1 MNVVFLS
8 PHFPPNFQNFCMRL
22 RSAGATVLGLADAP
36 FDSLAC
42 ELRDSLTDYYR
53 VDDMHNYDELVR
65 ALGWFTHKYGKID
78 RIDSQNEYW
87 LETEARLRTDFNVS
101 GIRMDAIDR
110 IKRKSQMKSVF
121 QEAGLK
127 PARGRVCRTES
138 EVRGFMQEVGYPVV
152 AKPDTGV
159 GAATTYK
166 IANDHDVEKYLR
178 DRTSLAG
185 DYIFEEF
192 ISAQIVT
199 FDGLTDVHGDLVFS
213 SSLRY
218 SKGVMEAVNED
229 TDIYYWFV
237 RHIEPNLNDA
247 GMATLKAFDVRE
259 RFFHFEYFMNKQGE
273 IMPMEVNMRPPGGL
287 TLDMFN
293 FANDFDCYKIWAD
306 MLVTGEPEKY
316 PLPKFHVMYVGR
328 KDHIDY
334 ALPRDQVF
342 TKFGDLLFHHERI
355 RDVFALALG
364 NEGFILRHPD
374 LEPLIEAAEA
384 IHLRA

>member
-8 PHFPPNFQNFCMRL
+8 PHFPPNFQNFCQRL
-22 RSAGATVLGLADAP
+22 RAAGATVLGLADAHW
-36 FDSLAC
+36 DSMTT
-42 ELRDSLTDYYR
+42 ELQHSLSDYYR
-53 VDDMHNYDELVR
+53 VNDMHNYDELVR

-110 IKRKSQMKSVF
+110 IKRKSEMKSVF
-121 QEAGLK
+121 QKAGLR

-138 EVRGFMQEVGYPVV
+138 EVRSFMAEVGYPVV

-166 IANDHDVEKYLR
+166 IANDHDVERYLR
-178 DRTSLAG
+178 DRPSG

-192 ISAQIVT
+192 INSQIVT
-199 FDGLTDVHGDLVFS
+199 FDGLTDAHGNLVFS

-229 TDIYYWFV
+229 SDIYYWFV
-237 RHIEPNLNDA
+237 RHIEPQLKDA
-247 GMATLKAFDVRE
+247 GLATLKAFDVRE
-259 RFFHFEYFMNKQGE
+259 RFFHFEYFMDKDGD
-273 IMPMEVNMRPPGGL
+273 IVPMEVNMRPPGGL

-293 FANDFDCYKIWAD
+293 FANDFDCYKIWAE
-306 MLVTGEPEKY
+306 MLVTGKQD
-316 PLPKFHVMYVGR
+316 PLPSPKYHVMYVGR
-328 KDHIDY
+328 KDHICY
-334 ALPRDQVF
+334 SLPRDEIF
-342 TKFGDLLFHHERI
+342 ERYGKLLIHHERI
-355 RDVFALALG
+355 RDVFSLALG
-364 NEGFILRHPD
+364 NDGFILRNAE

-384 IHLRA
+384 IQKRA

>member
-1 MNVVFLS
+1 
-8 PHFPPNFQNFCMRL
+8 MRL
-22 RSAGATVLGLADAP
+22 RTAGATVLGLADAHW
-36 FDSLAC
+36 DSMTD
-42 ELRDSLTDYYR
+42 ELRESLTDYYR
-53 VDDMHNYDELVR
+53 VNDMHNYDELVR

-78 RIDSQNEYW
+78 RVDSQNEYW

-110 IKRKSQMKSVF
+110 IKRKSEMKNVF
-121 QEAGLK
+121 QEAGLL

-138 EVRGFMQEVGYPVV
+138 EVRGFMEEVGYPVV

-166 IANDHDVEKYLR
+166 IANEHDVERYLR
-178 DRTSLAG
+178 DRPPG

-192 ISAQIVT
+192 INAQIVT
-199 FDGLTDVHGDLVFS
+199 FDGLTDVHGNLVFS

-229 TDIYYWFV
+229 SDIYYWFV
-237 RHIEPNLNDA
+237 REIEPDLKEA
-247 GMATLKAFDVRE
+247 GLSTLKAFDVRE
-259 RFFHFEYFMNKQGE
+259 RFFHFEYFMKDGK

-293 FANDFDCYKIWAD
+293 FANDFDCYRIWAD
-306 MLVTGEPEKY
+306 MLVSGKQA
-316 PLPKFHVMYVGR
+316 PLPIPQYHVMYVGR

-334 ALPRDQVF
+334 ELPRHEIF
-342 TKFGDLLFHHERI
+342 SKFGGQLIHHERI
-355 RDVFALALG
+355 RDVFALVLG
-364 NEGFILRHPD
+364 NDGFILRHAD
-374 LEPLIEAAEA
+374 LEPLKVAAEA
-384 IHLRA
+384 IQKRA